1 MIWLAVARSECIRAA
16 APAVQAV
23 AQDRGQRGAA
33 APETGIVATE
43 WRALLGILKRCYEG
57 SRLLAAMP
65 AASLILPQRG
75 HKYNEARAELCAA
88 GLGPEA
94 IGSPPADAQR
104 GVSLRALVATLQTLP
119 ILRRCRRSRRLRPY
133 AEVLAS
139 ATAFTWVL
147 RRREEV
153 AHWLIVGDLSPFLIA
168 LAAACRRSGQRLVYW
183 QYSYLDFKPLPA
195 PADAAILLNETGR
208 KLARIGPTS
217 PAYWRPRDAVRPVRL
232 DGLSEGSVGAMLN
245 VHADERALERLRA
258 VARGLDRPLEIRLHP
273 NSSLGHRPWPVML
286 SKADMHEDL
295 ADFAGRHKVLL
306 AGNTQAQAKALT
318 LGTPVVQ
325 LAGLDPLPFDH
336 HEYVRKGI
344 VLGIQSPEEFS
355 FEAVRAFYADQP
367 YQEGLSALMGPP
379 PEARK
384 PGLGEFVADLMARGG
399 GYAEKAG
406 ANEVNG

>member
-1 MIWLAVARSECIRAA
+1 MRAYSVIHAERIRAA

-23 AQDRGQRGAA
+23 TQDRVRRGVEARRG
-33 APETGIVATE
+33 TGKL
-43 WRALLGILKRCYEG
+43 RAMLGILKRCYQVT
-57 SRLLAAMP
+57 RALAAMP
-65 AASLILPQRG
+65 AAPLILPQRG
-75 HKYNEARAELCAA
+75 HKYDEARAELRAA
-88 GLGPEA
+88 GLDPETIA
-94 IGSPPADAQR
+94 SASAAAER
-104 GVSLRALVATLQTLP
+104 GVSLRALVATLQALP
-119 ILRRCRRSRRLRPY
+119 TLRRCRRSRRLNPY

-139 ATAFTWVL
+139 ATAFSRVL
-147 RRREEV
+147 RQRRDV
-153 AHWLIVGDLSPFLIA
+153 SHWLIIGDLSPFLIA
-168 LAAACRRSGQRLVYW
+168 LSAACRKGGQRVVYW

-208 KLARIGPTS
+208 KLARVGPSS
-217 PAYWRPRDAVRPVRL
+217 PAYWRPREAVRPVRL
-232 DGLSEGSVGAMLN
+232 DSLNQGSVGAMLN
-245 VHADERALERLRA
+245 VHADGRALERLEA
-258 VARGLDRPLEIRLHP
+258 LARGLDRPLEVRLHP
-273 NSSLGHRPWPVML
+273 NSSLAHRPWPETL
-286 SKADMHEDL
+286 SKADTHEDL
-295 ADFAGRHKVLL
+295 ADFAGRHNVLL

-355 FEAVRAFYADQP
+355 FEAVRAFYADER

-384 PGLGEFVADLMARGG
+384 PGLEEFIADLMARGG

-406 ANEVNG
+406 RNEVNG